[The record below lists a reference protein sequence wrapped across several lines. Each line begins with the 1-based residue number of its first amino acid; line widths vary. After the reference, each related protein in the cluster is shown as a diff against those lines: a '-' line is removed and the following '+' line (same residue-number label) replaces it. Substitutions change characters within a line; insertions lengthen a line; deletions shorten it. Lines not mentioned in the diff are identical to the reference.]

1 MSDKRIALIEA
12 LVNTFTTECV
22 SEGLSDGAFFL
33 DAKYDAQARHFGDV
47 FWLPLDRA
55 YTAFCYTY
63 SALFG
68 IPAITAE
75 ALARQPD
82 RFSQKRLPLT
92 IRSTSGF
99 ILDGFGYDRR
109 TERHRRDIYW
119 PGPVIRSVH
128 AHNPK
133 QDKKRISNLAMAYF
147 CYHLIR
153 AVEWLSPHKE
163 EDNFARLCHDHYMFV
178 GDFLRTAG
186 YPFPHNRHQAKG
198 FSWKV
203 DHLLSGDAHADC
215 WHNIIHVARELD
227 VELDLEHLSSFL
239 PDRTAAFFRQTV
251 L

>member
-33 DAKYDAQARHFGDV
+33 NAKYDAQARHFGDV

-68 IPAITAE
+68 IPAFTAE
-75 ALARQPD
+75 ALACQPD

-133 QDKKRISNLAMAYF
+133 QDKNASPIWQWPIFVTILSEQSSGSHPTKKKTILHAYAMIITCLWATSSAQPV
-147 CYHLIR
+147 I
-153 AVEWLSPHKE
+153 
-163 EDNFARLCHDHYMFV
+163 
-178 GDFLRTAG
+178 
-186 YPFPHNRHQAKG
+186 PFHITVTRQK
-198 FSWKV
+198 
-203 DHLLSGDAHADC
+203 
-215 WHNIIHVARELD
+215 
-227 VELDLEHLSSFL
+227 
-239 PDRTAAFFRQTV
+239 AFRGK
-251 L
+251 

>member
-1 MSDKRIALIEA
+1 MSDKSIALIES
-12 LVNTFTTECV
+12 LVSTFTTEYV
-22 SEGLSDGAFFL
+22 SEGLSDERYFL
-33 DAKYDAQARHFGDV
+33 DAKHDAHARHFGDI

-55 YTAFCYTY
+55 YTAFCYAY

-68 IPAITAE
+68 IPAFTGE
-75 ALARQPD
+75 ALIRQPD

-109 TERHRRDIYW
+109 TERHRQDIYW

-133 QDKKRISNLAMAYF
+133 QGKKRISNPAMAYF

-153 AVEWLSPHKE
+153 AVEWLSPHRE
-163 EDNFARLCHDHYMFV
+163 EDNFARLCHNHYMFV
-178 GDFLRTAG
+178 GDFFRSAG
-186 YPFPHNRHQAKG
+186 YPFPHNRHHAKG

-203 DHLLSGDAHADC
+203 DHLLSGDDHADC
-215 WHNIIHVARELD
+215 WHNICHAAQELG
-227 VELDLEHLSSFL
+227 VELNLDHLASFL
-239 PDRTAAFFRQTV
+239 PDRSATFLRQT
-251 L
+251 LL